1 MSDDFYVGY
10 QPHPAPTLGRWWRRL
25 LIAVGILVPLT
36 AGKIALEQRPFA
48 PGLFEFGVE
57 RELEGV
63 LLFTPVPLL
72 QVSRPG
78 SDESSLFLLTRFGKH
93 AADLDPA
100 LANRRVRLRGTL
112 IARGRR
118 SMIEVADGG
127 VSNGGVT
134 DLGPGKPVAA
144 EALGRLTVVGEIVDS
159 KCWLGVMKPNE
170 GPLHRACASL
180 CLRGGVPAMLRIADA
195 AGRAEVLLLVD
206 RGGQPL
212 GPQVLDRIAVPV
224 EVSGHLSRLGSDL
237 FVLSTDPAWIR
248 RLQPEPT

>member
-10 QPHPAPTLGRWWRRL
+10 QPRAAPSLARWWRRL
-25 LIAVGILVPLT
+25 LVVAGILVPLT
-36 AGKIALEQRPFA
+36 AAKIALEQQPFA

-63 LLFTPVPLL
+63 LLFTPAPLL

-78 SDESSLFLLTRFGKH
+78 SAEPSLFLLTRFGKH

-100 LANRRVRLRGTL
+100 LEHRRVRLSGTL

-118 SMIEVADGG
+118 TMVEVAD
-127 VSNGGVT
+127 GGVT
-134 DLGPGKPVAA
+134 DLGPGTPVAP

-170 GPLHRACASL
+170 GRLHQACASL
-180 CLRGGVPAMLRIADA
+180 CLRGGVPAMLRIEDA

-206 RGGQPL
+206 RNGQPL

-224 EVSGHLSRLGSDL
+224 EVSGLLSRLGPDL
-237 FVLSTDPAWIR
+237 FVLSTDPASIR